1 MKKEELF
8 ETLQDLDDE
17 LVREAEDHS
26 VKKVK
31 TRNLYAYASIAAVFV
46 LALIAGI
53 IFREKKPV
61 TFSTS
66 SAPDTSAPADRSA
79 E

>member
-61 TFSTS
+61 TFGTS
-66 SAPDTSAPADRSA
+66 SAPESMQA
-79 E
+79 